1 MNKRTYDKNKSL
13 SEANKIEN
21 INDRILFLK
30 KEVKEFNQQDG
41 WVIDIDNFVDAM
53 NEEIKY
59 LSELNK
65 NNKTPNVKP
74 VNPIWWQKSGRL
86 LGYLIEEL
94 AILGYIDRNTDIN
107 KVIKEHF
114 IDKDK
119 NPFKDSIK
127 QNRSGTGINKNSK
140 PKGHKDIDNILNNL
154 KE

>member
-30 KEVKEFNQQDG
+30 KEVKEFKQDG

>member
-30 KEVKEFNQQDG
+30 KEVKEFKQDG

-65 NNKTPNVKP
+65 NNKTPNNANAP
-74 VNPIWWQKSGRL
+74 PMMIYG
-86 LGYLIEEL
+86 
-94 AILGYIDRNTDIN
+94 
-107 KVIKEHF
+107 
-114 IDKDK
+114 
-119 NPFKDSIK
+119 
-127 QNRSGTGINKNSK
+127 
-140 PKGHKDIDNILNNL
+140 
-154 KE
+154 